1 MEILG
6 CFSNGQH
13 GRRAAR
19 RSSRYIIGAEWS
31 GQKIGKFRSYQG
43 AKFVATFSSTSPA
56 ESTGGQ
62 GCDLYVSKWRR
73 RPFFRK
79 PEACSSLDVIF
90 RRQALQARG
99 VREPKRAAQPW
110 AARSHRLRRAS
121 LGAPLSDTDLEDGA
135 QKIVQVISLRSLM
148 QKPFW
153 WFTSARVLPCP
164 FSR

>member
-1 MEILG
+1 MESSGHTKGPNSSPLL
-6 CFSNGQH
+6 
-13 GRRAAR
+13 AAR
-19 RSSRYIIGAEWS
+19 HPQSQREVRAVIYI
-31 GQKIGKFRSYQG
+31 
-43 AKFVATFSSTSPA
+43 
-56 ESTGGQ
+56 
-62 GCDLYVSKWRR
+62 YVSKWRR